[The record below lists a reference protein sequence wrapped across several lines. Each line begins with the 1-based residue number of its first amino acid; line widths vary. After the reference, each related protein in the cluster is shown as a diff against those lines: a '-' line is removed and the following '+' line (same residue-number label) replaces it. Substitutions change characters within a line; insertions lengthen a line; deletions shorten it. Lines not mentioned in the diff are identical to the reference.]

1 MVRDAE
7 QHASEDLARKEL
19 IEIRNTADSAVYS
32 AEKMLTDN
40 AEQIPDAMK
49 SEIEAEMSTVREAM
63 NNEDVEAIRT
73 GVDKLQAVM
82 QQAGAA
88 MYQQQGGDAGPGAP
102 GADGAGPS
110 GSAANGAAD
119 DDVVEGEFSEA

>member
-1 MVRDAE
+1 
-7 QHASEDLARKEL
+7 
-19 IEIRNTADSAVYS
+19 
-32 AEKMLTDN
+32 
-40 AEQIPDAMK
+40 MK

-110 GSAANGAAD
+110 GSANGAAD